1 MSKKLTVAMLKGD
14 IDETKMGELFEG
26 LWETVTNKFENKD
39 GMMKIKSV
47 DLILKPLDIEDP
59 EDQAVIGAFGTW
71 VTIFAKACCT
81 PAAYKYLINE
91 VKKELKEE

>member
-26 LWETVTNKFENKD
+26 LWETVTEKFKNKD
-39 GMMKIKSV
+39 GMMEIKSI
-47 DLILKPLDIEDP
+47 DLKPLDIDNQ

-71 VTIFAKACCT
+71 VAIFAKAVCT
-81 PAAYKYLINE
+81 PQAYKYLINE

>member
-26 LWETVTNKFENKD
+26 LWDTVTEKFKNKD
-39 GMMKIKSV
+39 GMMEIKSI
-47 DLILKPLDIEDP
+47 DLKPLDIDNQ

-71 VTIFAKACCT
+71 VAIFAKAVCT
-81 PAAYKYLINE
+81 PQAYKYLINE

>member
-14 IDETKMGELFEG
+14 IDETKMGELFDG
-26 LWETVTNKFENKD
+26 LWETVTEKFKNKD
-39 GMMKIKSV
+39 GMMEIKSI
-47 DLILKPLDIEDP
+47 DLKPLDIDNQ

-71 VTIFAKACCT
+71 VAIFAKACCT